1 MVFNGAQLHMLVNHV
16 PVIGFMGIVLA
27 LAFAMKVQS
36 ADVKRFVLLGTV
48 IVGFSGLAP
57 YFTGEPAEGVVEH
70 MAGVTENRIHE
81 HEELAEKAA
90 VLSVL
95 TAVAAGF
102 VLFQQR
108 RRSGSLQNGMAVV
121 LGLSVI
127 SAALMGAAAH
137 EGGKIMHS
145 EIRSPDEAGSASGA
159 SESSESKSSESKSA
173 DKKD

>member
-70 MAGVTENRIHE
+70 MATENRIHE
-81 HEELAEKAA
+81 HEELAEKAT

-145 EIRSPDEAGSASGA
+145 EIRSPDEASRASGA
-159 SESSESKSSESKSA
+159 SESSESKSA